1 MSTAPLGE
9 PPPASSGEGP
19 VERRGLR
26 DAVYDRIL
34 DQLLRGEPEA
44 GRRLSIE
51 TLARQLSVSA
61 TPVREALVELE
72 RTGLV
77 TREALRGYRVAPP
90 LGADQMAELFE
101 ARLMLETTAV
111 FLAMGRTNRRP
122 ELVDRL
128 QHAHAR
134 HLEAGARLT
143 EMFLR
148 GDLDV
153 AATHEYFACDHD
165 FHAVFFGLA
174 GNRYVQ
180 DMSDSLGAQVHRM
193 RQIIL
198 RGENDVRDAVQEH
211 EAILTAVLSDDA
223 DAAHRAMRTHIEQVR
238 DRSIATAD

>member
-1 MSTAPLGE
+1 VSTAPLRE
-9 PPPASSGEGP
+9 PSAGDP

-44 GRRLSIE
+44 GGRLSIE

-111 FLAMGRTNRRP
+111 SLAMRRANRRP

-128 QHAHAR
+128 ERAEAR
-134 HLEAGARLT
+134 HREAGTHLT
-143 EMFLR
+143 TAFSR
-148 GDLDV
+148 GDRDL
-153 AATHEYFACDHD
+153 AAAHEYFACDRD
-165 FHAVFFGLA
+165 FHAVFFDLA
-174 GNRYVQ
+174 GNRYVRE
-180 DMSDSLGAQVHRM
+180 MSDSLGALVHRM
-193 RQIIL
+193 RQVIL
-198 RGENDVRDAVQEH
+198 RGDNDVREAVQEH
-211 EAILTAVLSDDA
+211 EAILAAVGSGDP
-223 DAAHRAMRTHIEQVR
+223 DAATGAMRTHIERARQ
-238 DRSIATAD
+238 RSIATAD